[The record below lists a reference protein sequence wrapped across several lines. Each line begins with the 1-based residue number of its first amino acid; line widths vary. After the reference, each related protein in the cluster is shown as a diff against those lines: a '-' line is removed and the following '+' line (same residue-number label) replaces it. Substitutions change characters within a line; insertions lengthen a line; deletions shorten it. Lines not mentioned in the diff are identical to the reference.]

1 MTAELKDDAPIP
13 PEINKYLAILS
24 KDPGSMVFA
33 PLAEA
38 YRKAGMLD
46 EAIATA
52 QDGLKIHPNYVSGM
66 VALGRAYYEKGMLI
80 EARETL
86 EQVVITAPDN
96 IIAAN
101 ILEEIGKRSAVGSRQ
116 SEIKT
121 EGPEVEGQEEVEV
134 KVEESPEEVTLGFE
148 VVEETEPEVIEALEL
163 EEVAELEEIEAED
176 EAATTYGEEI
186 TEELWTGESIHE
198 VSREEEEVRPKK
210 EITTSTIADLY
221 IKQGYID
228 KAIDIYQTLY
238 NANPY
243 NEEIKRK
250 LDELKRQVEVKAEKQ
265 VEVKEEVEEFGVG
278 WAEPTGQETLA
289 PLPQTPLKQ
298 ELVGAGFKPAP
309 TEEAIDKDTENI
321 KRLESWLRTI
331 QSERR
336 KV

>member
-1 MTAELKDDAPIP
+1 MAELNNDAPIS

-33 PLAEA
+33 SLVEV

-52 QDGLKIHPNYVSGM
+52 QDGLKLHPNYVSGM

-80 EARETL
+80 EASETL
-86 EQVVITAPDN
+86 EKVRAIAPDN
-96 IIAAN
+96 IVAAN
-101 ILEEIGKRSAVGSRQ
+101 ILEEIRKQWQEVG
-116 SEIKT
+116 EK
-121 EGPEVEGQEEVEV
+121 EEAEV
-134 KVEESPEEVTLGFE
+134 KVEVEESPEEVTPVFE
-148 VVEETEPEVIEALEL
+148 VVEETEQEVIEADEL
-163 EEVAELEEIEAED
+163 EELEEIEAVK
-176 EAATTYGEEI
+176 EAGSLFGEEI
-186 TEELWTGESIHE
+186 TEELWTGETIPEGQKVE
-198 VSREEEEVRPKK
+198 VKVEEEEAKPKR

-228 KAIDIYQTLY
+228 KAVDIYQALY

-243 NEEIKRK
+243 NEEIKGK
-250 LDELKRQVEVKAEKQ
+250 LDELKRQVEVEEQ
-265 VEVKEEVEEFGVG
+265 VEVKVEEEPTVG
-278 WAEPTGQETLA
+278 WAEPTSEEPEIISRQEA
-289 PLPQTPLKQ
+289 QYAD
-298 ELVGAGFKPAP
+298 EEMKP
-309 TEEAIDKDTENI
+309 EEQKKSVDENI

>member
-1 MTAELKDDAPIP
+1 MTADIKADTSLP
-13 PEINKYLAILS
+13 PEIAKYLNILS

-38 YRKAGMLD
+38 YRKTGMLD

-52 QDGLKIHPNYVSGM
+52 QDGLELHPNYVSGM
-66 VALGRAYYEKGMLI
+66 VALGRAYYEKGLLI
-80 EARETL
+80 EAREIL
-86 EQVVITAPDN
+86 DQVHATAPDN

-101 ILEEIGKRSAVGSRQ
+101 ILEEIK
-116 SEIKT
+116 KT
-121 EGPEVEGQEEVEV
+121 EARSQKSEETTEEVPQV
-134 KVEESPEEVTLGFE
+134 GWAAPTVQ
-148 VVEETEPEVIEALEL
+148 EPEVIEAVEL
-163 EEVAELEEIEAED
+163 EEVAEAEEVEAEE
-176 EAATTYGEEI
+176 EAVTTTYGEEI

-198 VSREEEEVRPKK
+198 APPGVEEEVRPKR

-228 KAIDIYQTLY
+228 KAIDIYQALY

-250 LDELKRQVEVKAEKQ
+250 LDGLKRQVEEQEQ
-265 VEVKEEVEEFGVG
+265 VEVKVEVEEFGVG
-278 WAEPTGQETLA
+278 WAEPTGQEKLA
-289 PLPQTPLKQ
+289 PLPQAPLKQ
-298 ELVGAGFKPAP
+298 ELVGAGLKPAP

-331 QSERR
+331 QSER

>member
-1 MTAELKDDAPIP
+1 MVVNPKNDAPIP

-80 EARETL
+80 EARGTL

-96 IIAAN
+96 IIAVN
-101 ILEEIGKRSAVGSRQ
+101 ILEEIRKQ
-116 SEIKT
+116 W
-121 EGPEVEGQEEVEV
+121 PEVGEQEEAEV
-134 KVEESPEEVTLGFE
+134 KVEVEESAEEVTPVFE
-148 VVEETEPEVIEALEL
+148 VVEETEPEVIEAAELEEL
-163 EEVAELEEIEAED
+163 EEVEAVEEAGSVF
-176 EAATTYGEEI
+176 GEEI
-186 TEELWTGESIHE
+186 TEELWTGETIHE
-198 VSREEEEVRPKK
+198 APRIEEEVRPKK

-221 IKQGYID
+221 IKQGYLD

-250 LDELKRQVEVKAEKQ
+250 LDELKRQAEVKAEKQ

-278 WAEPTGQETLA
+278 VGWAVPTS
-289 PLPQTPLKQ
+289 
-298 ELVGAGFKPAP
+298 GA
-309 TEEAIDKDTENI
+309 EEESSVDENK

>member
-1 MTAELKDDAPIP
+1 MAELNNDAPIP

-33 PLAEA
+33 PLAEV
-38 YRKAGMLD
+38 YRKAGMLE

-52 QDGLKIHPNYVSGM
+52 QDGLKLHPNYVSGM

-80 EARETL
+80 EASETL
-86 EQVVITAPDN
+86 EKVHAIAPDN

-101 ILEEIGKRSAVGSRQ
+101 ILEEIRKQ
-116 SEIKT
+116 W
-121 EGPEVEGQEEVEV
+121 PEAGEKEEAEV
-134 KVEESPEEVTLGFE
+134 KVEVEESAEEVTPVFE
-148 VVEETEPEVIEALEL
+148 VVEETEPEIIEA
-163 EEVAELEEIEAED
+163 AELEELEETEAVK
-176 EAATTYGEEI
+176 EAGSLFGEEI
-186 TEELWTGESIHE
+186 TEELWTGETISEE
-198 VSREEEEVRPKK
+198 VEEEVEEKEEEAKPKR

-228 KAIDIYQTLY
+228 KAIDIYQALY
-238 NANPY
+238 DANPY
-243 NEEIKRK
+243 NEEIKGK
-250 LDELKRQVEVKAEKQ
+250 LDELKRQVEVKEQVKVEVKEEVKEEKQ

-278 WAEPTGQETLA
+278 WPVPTSEAE
-289 PLPQTPLKQ
+289 
-298 ELVGAGFKPAP
+298 
-309 TEEAIDKDTENI
+309 EESSVDENI

>member
-1 MTAELKDDAPIP
+1 MMAELKDDAPIP

-38 YRKAGMLD
+38 YRKTGMLD

-52 QDGLKIHPNYVSGM
+52 QDGLKLHPNYVSGM
-66 VALGRAYYEKGMLI
+66 VALGRAYFEKGALT

-86 EQVVITAPDN
+86 EQVHAMAADN

-101 ILEEIGKRSAVGSRQ
+101 ILEEIRKQWPVVSGQ
-116 SEIKT
+116 
-121 EGPEVEGQEEVEV
+121 GPEVGGQEEAEG
-134 KVEESPEEVTLGFE
+134 KVEESPEEVTPVFE
-148 VVEETEPEVIEALEL
+148 VVAETEPEIIEAAELEEL
-163 EEVAELEEIEAED
+163 EEVAEAEEEEAVT
-176 EAATTYGEEI
+176 AYGEEI
-186 TEELWTGESIHE
+186 TEELWTGETISEGQKAE
-198 VSREEEEVRPKK
+198 VKVEEGEIRPRK

-221 IKQGYID
+221 IKQGYLD

-243 NEEIKRK
+243 NEEIKRR

-278 WAEPTGQETLA
+278 GAVPTSQESE
-289 PLPQTPLKQ
+289 KV
-298 ELVGAGFKPAP
+298 E
-309 TEEAIDKDTENI
+309 DENI
-321 KRLESWLRTI
+321 ENAKRLESWLRTI